1 VNAAEAKQLLDAA
14 TPGPW
19 DLVTCGFRGRSV
31 GYTVSQ
37 QSSGR
42 DIFEGP
48 EGEQAICDAG
58 DAALIA
64 AAPDLAAT
72 VIELEAEVERL
83 RSEAADRYNWQY
95 RALDAEGERD
105 EYRTAHAS
113 AFDAALIAI
122 EQRDAALAEV
132 ERLKHNEFSWRT
144 STEECLIEIKRI
156 ADQRDA
162 LQARIDR
169 AREVWD
175 RHNDPL
181 RKTSMGGMCRC
192 VGCDMARALYHEAL
206 GEA

>member
-1 VNAAEAKQLLDAA
+1 MNGNEAKALLDAA

-64 AAPDLAAT
+64 AAPDLAAAI
-72 VIELEAEVERL
+72 IELEAEVERL
-83 RSEAADRYNWQY
+83 N
-95 RALDAEGERD
+95 
-105 EYRTAHAS
+105 
-113 AFDAALIAI
+113 
-122 EQRDAALAEV
+122 AEV
-132 ERLKHNEFSWRT
+132 RREAELASGYKLDREYA
-144 STEECLIEIKRI
+144 EAE
-156 ADQRDA
+156 RDA

-169 AREVWD
+169 ALWITEDEIVRRTWG
-175 RHNDPL
+175 HNN
-181 RKTSMGGMCRC
+181 RVKAGI
-192 VGCDMARALYHEAL
+192 VRALYHEAL
-206 GEA
+206 GEGQ